1 MWKGQDDKGDCGR
14 KTYRFL
20 FLSSRC
26 RCLANLPVRRP
37 PPEPVLCA
45 ELATMKGKCTW
56 SVHAARTLVC
66 DINIFYF
73 LFFISVL
80 FDFGVETSCD
90 CVLTPKKVA
99 AFHLQYIAGG
109 CVQWLRV
116 ICPSVQSVLTT
127 SSNFALMP
135 TCNPPT
141 CTLTQRKCT
150 REKRASLVCVG
161 RMSRGI
167 AYATKS
173 LSGGKVT
180 CECFFA

>member
-1 MWKGQDDKGDCGR
+1 
-14 KTYRFL
+14 
-20 FLSSRC
+20 
-26 RCLANLPVRRP
+26 
-37 PPEPVLCA
+37 
-45 ELATMKGKCTW
+45 MKGKCTR

-99 AFHLQYIAGG
+99 VFHLQRIAGG

-116 ICPSVQSVLTT
+116 ICLTVQSVLTT

-141 CTLTQRKCT
+141 WTLTQRKCT

-173 LSGGKVT
+173 LSGEKVT
-180 CECFFA
+180 CDAFLHKCSGLVLSMLLTRRKDIAKNDSISSIVELMIIKFVI